1 MNNFEVNMLSTILD
15 YNNYAFLR
23 NSVRELLRDWI
34 KSPAS
39 NLVMEKDFY
48 GLEFARYIGYILPE
62 VKDYN
67 EETKIRGYLDA
78 IAEES
83 SYFKRL
89 IEDVTSKTNYEIRW
103 YLDDKYYGVRVSLGL
118 LICDIVDK
126 EKDDLHDL
134 WVNWHILDKS
144 LPIYSHSYT
153 DYRSLNEQVIDAY
166 LSSMPYVWA
175 VNASLNL
182 NIEHIAPF
190 VHDPDLA
197 EKVLRRMFMA
207 ASEKNPLARL
217 FGRKDNNTV
226 GANIC
231 DSLIETMDSQGI
243 ITLVNNTYKKIFTD
257 IYNDN
262 YKLFQDK
269 GLFIKR
275 RVVKV

>member
-1 MNNFEVNMLSTILD
+1 MNDFEVNMLSTILD

-23 NSVRELLRDWI
+23 NSVRELLREWI

-39 NLVMEKDFY
+39 NLVMAEDFY
-48 GLEFARYIGYILPE
+48 SLEFAKYIGYILPE

-89 IEDVTSKTNYEIRW
+89 IEDIMSKTNYEIRW
-103 YLDDKYYGVRVSLGL
+103 TLDDKYYGVRVSLGL

-134 WVNWHILDKS
+134 WVNWHMRDES

-153 DYRSLNEQVIDAY
+153 DYKSLKEQVIDAY
-166 LSSMPYVWA
+166 LSSMPNVWA
-175 VNASLNL
+175 VNAPLYI
-182 NIEHIAPF
+182 NINHIAPF
-190 VHDPDLA
+190 VDDPGLA
-197 EKVLRRMFMA
+197 EKVLKRLFVA

-217 FGRKDNNTV
+217 LGSKDNNTV
-226 GANIC
+226 GTNIF
-231 DSLIETMDSQGI
+231 DSLKEIIDSQEI
-243 ITLVNNTYKKIFTD
+243 VTLVNNTYKKIFTD

>member
-1 MNNFEVNMLSTILD
+1 MLSTILD

-39 NLVMEKDFY
+39 NLVMAEDFY
-48 GLEFARYIGYILPE
+48 GLEFTRYIGYILPE

-83 SYFKRL
+83 SYFKRMM
-89 IEDVTSKTNYEIRW
+89 EDVMSKTYREILW
-103 YLDDKYYGVRVSLGL
+103 YLDDKYYGVRVRLGM

-134 WVNWHILDKS
+134 WVNWHILDDS

-153 DYRSLNEQVIDAY
+153 DFKSLNGQVIDAY

-175 VNASLNL
+175 VNAPLNL

-197 EKVLRRMFMA
+197 EKVLKRLFVV

-226 GANIC
+226 GTNIF
-231 DSLIETMDSQGI
+231 DALKEIMDSQEI
-243 ITLVNNTYKKIFTD
+243 ITLVNNT
-257 IYNDN
+257 
-262 YKLFQDK
+262 L
-269 GLFIKR
+269 
-275 RVVKV
+275 